1 MKETFFFYDLET
13 TGVNPRDGRIM
24 QFAGQRTD
32 LELKP
37 IGEPHNIFIKLTED
51 TLPEPDAIMITGI
64 TPQQT
69 RADGVTEA
77 EFMQI
82 FTGEIAT
89 PGTIFAGFNSVRFD
103 DEFMRYL
110 HYRNFYDPYEW
121 QWQDKRSRWDLLD
134 VMRMTR
140 ALRPD
145 GIQWPVDSEGK
156 PTNRLEMFTSI
167 NKLDHKDAHDALSD
181 VWATIAA
188 AQLLR
193 DKQTKLFD
201 YLLSIRGKKAVH
213 DVVSTGQPFVYSSGK
228 YASEFEKTTIAYELG
243 DNPKKQGVLVY
254 DLRHDPTPF
263 LNMNTEQLVEAWRWK
278 KDRTD
283 QPLPV
288 KTLQFNRCPAVAP
301 LGVLDAASQERIGL
315 DLDTM
320 QRHLAILRGDGEF
333 YQKLL
338 SALEIMNKEQ
348 QTRLVSSDIEV
359 DAQLYDGFVPD
370 GDKTTMRAVRA
381 AEPTQ
386 LSEFADKLQDKRLQS
401 LLPLYKARNFPSS
414 LTDEERGVWEEFRT
428 RRLVG
433 GGGNSRLQRYMRRL
447 AELAESPR
455 VSAEK
460 RFLLEE
466 LQLYAESIMP
476 LPE

>member
-1 MKETFFFYDLET
+1 
-13 TGVNPRDGRIM
+13 
-24 QFAGQRTD
+24 
-32 LELKP
+32 
-37 IGEPHNIFIKLTED
+37 
-51 TLPEPDAIMITGI
+51 
-64 TPQQT
+64 
-69 RADGVTEA
+69 
-77 EFMQI
+77 
-82 FTGEIAT
+82 
-89 PGTIFAGFNSVRFD
+89 
-103 DEFMRYL
+103 
-110 HYRNFYDPYEW
+110 
-121 QWQDKRSRWDLLD
+121 
-134 VMRMTR
+134 
-140 ALRPD
+140 
-145 GIQWPVDSEGK
+145 
-156 PTNRLEMFTSI
+156 
-167 NKLDHKDAHDALSD
+167 
-181 VWATIAA
+181 
-188 AQLLR
+188 
-193 DKQTKLFD
+193 
-201 YLLSIRGKKAVH
+201 
-213 DVVSTGQPFVYSSGK
+213 
-228 YASEFEKTTIAYELG
+228 
-243 DNPKKQGVLVY
+243 
-254 DLRHDPTPF
+254 
-263 LNMNTEQLVEAWRWK
+263 
-278 KDRTD
+278 
-283 QPLPV
+283 
-288 KTLQFNRCPAVAP
+288 
-301 LGVLDAASQERIGL
+301 
-315 DLDTM
+315 M

-401 LLPLYKARNFPSS
+401 LLPLYKARNFPSA

-433 GGGNSRLQRYMRRL
+433 GGGNSRLRRYMRRL